1 MSWKD
6 WPHWLNGGLL
16 GVLVVFLTFFL
27 LNVFMLIRDLFFGNG
42 PSSIFYYLGALG
54 ATTFQYGIVA
64 FVIGSLVGWIY
75 GKMKK

>member
-1 MSWKD
+1 
-6 WPHWLNGGLL
+6 
-16 GVLVVFLTFFL
+16 
-27 LNVFMLIRDLFFGNG
+27 MLIRDLFFGNG